1 MLEIVSNSDHAA
13 KEKFYRLFYINL
25 KSRNRRYLA
34 EWNEKFY
41 GFGIRLLESFQKED
55 LCGKDLEYEQLRISY
70 LFIKQ
75 NLRATCPK
83 FQRRETE
90 FWDYVFWGLKSNE
103 IFCAEFIADVL
114 QTCGKLLSTKK
125 IDSL

>member
-1 MLEIVSNSDHAA
+1 MFFSDFTEVLLEIVSNSDHAA
-13 KEKFYRLFYINL
+13 KERFYRLIYINL
-25 KSRNRRYLA
+25 KSRNRKYLA

-41 GFGIRLLESFQKED
+41 GVGIRLLESFQKED

-90 FWDYVFWGLKSNE
+90 FWDYVF
-103 IFCAEFIADVL
+103 
-114 QTCGKLLSTKK
+114 
-125 IDSL
+125 